1 MKTKRISHI
10 LIVVIVVVTVANL
23 TSILDVDTKLSLKF
37 GHLEALAWD
46 EEEEGGG
53 PSFGGTELRRGKC
66 EDGVEEYVSCE
77 WDSMLE
83 KETCGIIDEL
93 DCSPGNTPTNPGGTT
108 NNPNC
113 VQFGHMYT
121 STICFVSCL
130 RCNYTERLC
139 D

>member
-10 LIVVIVVVTVANL
+10 LIVAIAIITVANL
-23 TSILDVDTKLSLKF
+23 TSILTVDTNLNLKF
-37 GHLEALAWD
+37 GKVEALASG
-46 EEEEGGG
+46 EG
-53 PSFGGTELRRGKC
+53 FGGSELRRGKC
-66 EDGVEEYVSCE
+66 EDGIEEYTSCE
-77 WDSMLE
+77 WDAMLV
-83 KETCGIIDEL
+83 ETTCEMMDEL

>member
-1 MKTKRISHI
+1 MKTKRIGHI
-10 LIVVIVVVTVANL
+10 LIVAIAIITVANL
-23 TSILDVDTKLSLKF
+23 TSILTVDTNLNLKF
-37 GHLEALAWD
+37 EKVEALAWD
-46 EEEEGGG
+46 ELW
-53 PSFGGTELRRGKC
+53 GGTELRRGKC